1 MLISPIRFVSQIFR
15 QQKLT
20 FLKMQYSFHIKRNEL
35 HDKYID
41 RDEYVQNRVVK
52 IQLLSSSVLLSK
64 NGRANEG
71 PQYYVI
77 CASSRM
83 VIQKFRFK
91 IRNSMVISNIILL
104 YLSKE
109 P

>member
-1 MLISPIRFVSQIFR
+1 
-15 QQKLT
+15 
-20 FLKMQYSFHIKRNEL
+20 MQYSFHIKRNEL

-64 NGRANEG
+64 NGRTNEG

-83 VIQKFRFK
+83 VIQKFRLK
-91 IRNSMVISNIILL
+91 IENSMIISNIIFTWVKDLNRRIHPANICQRAITYFL
-104 YLSKE
+104 Y
-109 P
+109 